1 MRSKIRG
8 SRRPLRNEDI
18 PFEPATK
25 QKDSGRNNL
34 NNVVDRISLEKV
46 SYEERRREAK
56 KPLYLVRYE

>member
-8 SRRPLRNEDI
+8 SRRPLRDEDI
-18 PFEPATK
+18 TFEPANA
-25 QKDSGRNNL
+25 QKESGENNPDD
-34 NNVVDRISLEKV
+34 VVDRISLEKV